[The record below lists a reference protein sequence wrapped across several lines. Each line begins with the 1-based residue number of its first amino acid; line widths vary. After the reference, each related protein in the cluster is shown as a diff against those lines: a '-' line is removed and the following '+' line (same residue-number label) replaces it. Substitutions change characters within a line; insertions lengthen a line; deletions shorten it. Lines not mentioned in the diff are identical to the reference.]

1 MTLQI
6 LDMAKVKM
14 TQSPLRLMQVF
25 SKSVKFQSHHLDTE
39 MHDKARLVEMSK
51 MVQICSYLFEF
62 HVEQHEST
70 KYTTYEDSLT
80 WLTS

>member
-1 MTLQI
+1 
-6 LDMAKVKM
+6 
-14 TQSPLRLMQVF
+14 
-25 SKSVKFQSHHLDTE
+25 